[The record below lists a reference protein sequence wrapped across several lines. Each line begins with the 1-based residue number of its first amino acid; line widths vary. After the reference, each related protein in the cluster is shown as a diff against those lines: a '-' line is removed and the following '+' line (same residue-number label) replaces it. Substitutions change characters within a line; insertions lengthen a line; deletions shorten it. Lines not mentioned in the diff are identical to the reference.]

1 MTHNENED
9 SIQLDPAAFRAY
21 DIRGVVP
28 DQLNA
33 AGAQQIARAFAA
45 RVGTPEKPEAVI
57 VGRDVRLSGPELHAA
72 AVLGLRRS
80 GLDVIDVGQVATDEF
95 YFACGTR
102 GLPGMLVTASH
113 NPPEY
118 NGFKLVEDLPRLTT
132 ASDFKDE
139 VFGHEYEDADSEGEL
154 GSWDVGGEFDE
165 FMLGL
170 VPPEKIR
177 PLKVVVDASNGALGP
192 VWKRLAKLLPV
203 EVDFLYCDP
212 DGSFPNHGNDIVQTA
227 NQADL
232 CARVR
237 EIGADLGLIFD
248 PDGDRCL
255 VVDDSGES
263 IPGDFATALLAVTRL
278 QYAPGS
284 TVVYDVRCSEAVP
297 DLVAQAGGKP
307 FVWRPGHVYIK
318 PKMQEFDAVF
328 GGELSGHMYFREFWF
343 SDSGTLAGLTMLE
356 YVSKLEHPL
365 SEEVG
370 ALRNRYFLSGEINSK
385 VSDVEGVLEQ
395 IRGRYSDGRT
405 SDLSGIAVWY
415 EHWKF
420 VVRPSD
426 NEPLL
431 RLTVEADTQELM
443 EAKRDELLA
452 IIEGG

>member
-1 MTHNENED
+1 MTQNDDKNA
-9 SIQLDPAAFRAY
+9 IRLDPAAFRAY
-21 DIRGVVP
+21 DIRGIVP

-33 AGAQQIARAFAA
+33 RGAEQIARAFAT
-45 RVGTPEKPEAVI
+45 RMNHPEAII

-72 AVLGLRRS
+72 ASEGLRRS
-80 GLDVIDVGQVATDEF
+80 GVNVIDIGQVATDEF

-113 NPPEY
+113 NPPAY

-132 ASDFKDE
+132 ASEFKDS
-139 VFGHEYEDADSEGEL
+139 VFGHQYSDADHAGEL
-154 GSWDVGGEFDE
+154 STWDVTAEFDR

-170 VPPEKIR
+170 VPPERLR
-177 PLKVVVDASNGALGP
+177 PLFVVVDASNGSLGP
-192 VWKRLAKLLPV
+192 VWQRLAGSLPV

-212 DGSFPNHGNDIVQTA
+212 DGSFPNHGNDIVQPA
-227 NQADL
+227 NQAAL

-237 EIGADLGLIFD
+237 ETGADLGLIFD

-255 VVDDSGES
+255 VVDNHGEPV
-263 IPGDFATALLAVTRL
+263 PGDFATALLAVTRL

-297 DLVAQAGGKP
+297 DLVTAAGGKP

-356 YVSKLEHPL
+356 YVSQLNHPL
-365 SEEVG
+365 SDEV
-370 ALRNRYFLSGEINSK
+370 ADLRRRYFLSGEINSK
-385 VSDVEGVLEQ
+385 VSNVAAVIDR
-395 IRGRYSDGRT
+395 IRARYSNGRA
-405 SDLSGIAVWY
+405 SDLSGVAVWFDD
-415 EHWKF
+415 WKF

-431 RLTVEADTQELM
+431 RLTVEAKTQHLM
-443 EAKRDELLA
+443 EEKRDELLA
-452 IIEGG
+452 MIEAG